1 MIMERLQKVI
11 AEAGITSRRKAE
23 ELILNGKVKVNG
35 KVVKELGTKV
45 SFEDEIEVN
54 GEPINKEEKVYYL
67 FNKPKKV
74 ICSVSD
80 PHNRI
85 TVNDYFR
92 DINKRVF
99 PVGRLD
105 YETTGLIIMT
115 NDGEFAQQMMHPSK
129 HIEKTYEVEVEGIFT
144 DKMAKHLTN
153 GIMIEGKKT
162 LPAIVEIAQ
171 TSKRKNI
178 SLLKITIFEGRNR
191 EIRKMME
198 YFNCDVKRLKRIQY
212 GFLTLGNLRQ
222 GEYRKLRSYEIK
234 KLINLVK

>member
-1 MIMERLQKVI
+1 MERLQKVI
-11 AEAGITSRRKAE
+11 AEAGIASRRKAE
-23 ELILNGKVKVNG
+23 ELIVNGKVKVNG
-35 KVVKELGTKV
+35 EVVKELGTKV
-45 SFEDEIEVN
+45 DINDEIVVN

-74 ICSVSD
+74 ICSVTD
-80 PHNRI
+80 PHNRT
-85 TVNDYFR
+85 TVNDYFSG
-92 DINKRVF
+92 INKRVF

-144 DKMAKHLTN
+144 EKMAIHLTN
-153 GIMIEGKKT
+153 GIVIEGKKT
-162 LPAIVEIAQ
+162 LPAIVEIVS
-171 TSKRKNI
+171 TSKRKNM
-178 SLLKITIFEGRNR
+178 SLLNITIFEGRNR

-212 GFLTLGNLRQ
+212 GFLTLGKLKQ
-222 GEYRKLRSYEIK
+222 GEYRKLRSYEIR